1 MDKNRLKSF
10 AIESRR
16 LLMRNVAERLN
27 VLGFGEK
34 KIEKPVDLG
43 NEIEINGIR
52 AERHQYEGLKAKY
65 ELLGYQELVEE
76 MAYTWFNRFT
86 ALRFME
92 LNGYIEEAVTESLS
106 TKIEPGIVDMYSEAS
121 FYEELSQDKKME
133 IHQLRDGEKLEE
145 LYVKL
150 VEYKCDELNKIM
162 PFMFEKMGDY
172 TELLFPMGLLRD
184 GSFLIKLREAIT
196 KEDREENSDGEK
208 ILPVEIIGWL
218 YQFYNSEKKD
228 EVFAALKKNVK
239 INKENIPAA
248 TQLFTPKWIVKYMV
262 ENSLGKLALENL
274 GVDEKIKNNWKYY
287 IEAENG
293 EEITKNS
300 ERLNVE
306 EIKILDP
313 AMGSGHMLVYAFDVL
328 YQIYDELGYSSK
340 DAVISILK
348 NNLYGLEIDDRAGQL
363 AGFAL
368 IMKGREKFRRL
379 FRTLERESISLNALS
394 IEESNGIGERTINL
408 IRDSDLTDL
417 KELVETFKN
426 AKEYGS
432 ILKVELESTEL
443 YMEEIEI
450 LKDFYKKQGQMGLF
464 GGVWNFEED
473 VKTLEKLARQGD
485 IMSEKYD
492 VTITNPPYMGS
503 KGMSSALADFVKKEY
518 PDSKSDLFSVF
529 MEKCGEYTKKD
540 RYTAMIVMQSWMFL
554 SSFEKLRTDLIE
566 TKKLESLIHLGYG
579 ALGIAFGT
587 TAFCFKNSQSNNEEG
602 YYFRLFDK
610 MAQNIDTENIAEIY
624 KASIK
629 KQDFLF
635 DFDSYSNKE
644 ELDLISNHGNK
655 IRYTSKQKDFEKIPG
670 SPIAY
675 WVSKKVINFIDGN
688 KRMKDEIEAKQG
700 LITADNDRFLRLWH
714 EVSINKSKND
724 ALNTQIAL
732 NSGKKWFPFNKGGEK
747 RKWFGNNEYF
757 VNWENDG
764 YEIKNF
770 KDINGKVRSRPQNLD
785 FYFQEAISWSDI
797 TSGDISFRYVPSGV
811 VFGNKGNSVFYGD
824 FKYKTKLIAY
834 TNTKLIKN
842 LSKLINPTL
851 TFSVGDFDKLP
862 YADDFINSEIEKISE
877 KCIKISKQE
886 WDSRETSWDF
896 EKQFIVNSEELKD
909 EGQNPENLR
918 KSATKIED
926 AFNLYK
932 EYWTEKFVQMHKNE
946 EELNRLF
953 IEIYELEDEM
963 DKYVD
968 FNDITLLKK
977 EAKIVNIEIPSS
989 TEEERAEKDKTADGY
1004 LYNRGTKLEFDRE
1017 EIIKQFIS
1025 YGVGCIMGRYSL
1037 DKPGLIMANS
1047 DDQLIIENV
1056 QCTIKGPD
1064 GEVRHE
1070 IKNPRFIPDE
1080 DGIIPIVSDE
1090 YFGDDIVERFV
1101 EFVKA
1106 AYGDESLEENLNFVA
1121 QALGKKSSESARE
1134 CMRRYFVKD
1143 FMKDHVQRYKKRPI
1157 YWLMDSGK
1165 KDGFKALIYLHR
1177 YHPLTVGAVRTDYL
1191 LKYQEILE
1199 GKKVLVEKQLLEEIT
1214 PKEKKDLE
1222 KELKVLNEKLD
1233 EIRKYDSLV
1242 KHYAEKRVVLDL
1254 DDGVKVNYGKL
1265 DEILYKI
1272 TGL

>member
-1 MDKNRLKSF
+1 
-10 AIESRR
+10 
-16 LLMRNVAERLN
+16 
-27 VLGFGEK
+27 
-34 KIEKPVDLG
+34 
-43 NEIEINGIR
+43 
-52 AERHQYEGLKAKY
+52 
-65 ELLGYQELVEE
+65 
-76 MAYTWFNRFT
+76 
-86 ALRFME
+86 
-92 LNGYIEEAVTESLS
+92 
-106 TKIEPGIVDMYSEAS
+106 
-121 FYEELSQDKKME
+121 
-133 IHQLRDGEKLEE
+133 
-145 LYVKL
+145 
-150 VEYKCDELNKIM
+150 
-162 PFMFEKMGDY
+162 MFEKMGDY
-172 TELLFPMGLLRD
+172 TELLFPMGLLRG
-184 GSFLIKLREAIT
+184 GSFLTKLREAIT

-274 GVDEKIKNNWKYY
+274 GVDEKIKENWKYY

-293 EEITKNS
+293 EEITENS
-300 ERLNVE
+300 ERLNIE

-328 YQIYDELGYSSK
+328 YQIYDHLGYSSK

-368 IMKGREKFRRL
+368 MMKGREKFRRL
-379 FRTLERESISLNALS
+379 FRTLERESISLNALA
-394 IEESNGIGERTINL
+394 IEESNGIGEQTINL

-503 KGMSSALADFVKKEY
+503 KGMSSALSDFVKKEY

-675 WVSKKVINFIDGN
+675 WVSDRVKEIFAESEKLESFGTFFQGIITGN
-688 KRMKDEIEAKQG
+688 NEE
-700 LITADNDRFLRLWH
+700 LLRYWY
-714 EVSINKSKND
+714 EVSDIKVTYGAEKHIDVNLKEKY
-724 ALNTQIAL
+724 
-732 NSGKKWFPFNKGGEK
+732 WVPYNKGGEF
-747 RKWFGNNEYF
+747 RKWYGNQEYL
-757 VNWENDG
+757 VNWDKRGEN
-764 YEIKNF
+764 F
-770 KDINGKVRSRPQNLD
+770 TRGKKQFLD
-785 FYFQEAISWSDI
+785 FFFKEYASWTYLTSSTVATRFFPKGFLWDVAGSGITLKDNKHLKYYMTFISSKI
-797 TSGDISFRYVPSGV
+797 GV
-811 VFGNKGNSVFYGD
+811 D
-824 FKYKTKLIAY
+824 FLR
-834 TNTKLIKN
+834 
-842 LSKLINPTL
+842 LINPTMN
-851 TFSVGDFDKLP
+851 FQVENIKILP
-862 YADDFINSEIEKISE
+862 IIFPKSETVKEKIDFLTQQ
-877 KCIKISKQE
+877 CIDIAKQE
-886 WDSRETSWDF
+886 WDSRGISWNF
-896 EKQFIVNSEELKD
+896 EKQFIVNSDERIC
-909 EGQNPENLR
+909 EGQNPENLS

-926 AFNLYK
+926 ALNLYT

-963 DKYVD
+963 DPYVEPE
-968 FNDITLLKK
+968 DITLLKK
-977 EAKIVNIEIPSS
+977 EAKIIR
-989 TEEERAEKDKTADGY
+989 TEPQIDTDLQGLEPDKISADSWQKIKGFE
-1004 LYNRGTKLEFDRE
+1004 LEFQYDE
-1017 EIIKQFIS
+1017 LVKQFIS

-1047 DDQLIIENV
+1047 DDQLTVNSDQI
-1056 QCTIKGPD
+1056 TIKGSD
-1064 GEVRHE
+1064 GETRHE
-1070 IKNPRFIPDE
+1070 IKNPRFLPDE

-1106 AYGDESLEENLNFVA
+1106 AYGDENLEENLNFIA

-1134 CMRRYFVKD
+1134 CIRKYFVKD

-1222 KELKVLNEKLD
+1222 KELKVLDEKLD
-1233 EIRKYDSLV
+1233 EIRKYDALV
-1242 KHYAEKRVVLDL
+1242 KHYAEKRVGLDL
-1254 DDGVKVNYGKL
+1254 DYGVKVNYGKL

>member
-43 NEIEINGIR
+43 NEIEINGIKI
-52 AERHQYEGLKAKY
+52 ERHQYEGLKAKY
-65 ELLGYQELVEE
+65 DILGYQELVEE

-92 LNGYIEEAVTESLS
+92 LNGYIEEAVTESITS
-106 TKIEPGIVDMYSEAS
+106 KIEPGIVDMYSEAS
-121 FYEELSQDKKME
+121 FYEDLTQDKKME
-133 IHQLRDGEKLEE
+133 IHQLRDSEKLEE

-150 VEYKCDELNKIM
+150 IEYKCDELNKIM

-172 TELLFPMGLLRD
+172 TELLFPMGLLRE
-184 GSFLIKLREAIT
+184 GSFLTKLREAIT

-262 ENSLGKLALENL
+262 ENSLGKLALESL
-274 GVDEKIKNNWKYY
+274 GVDEKIKENWKYY
-287 IEAENG
+287 IEADNG
-293 EEITKNS
+293 EERTENS
-300 ERLNVE
+300 ERLSVE

-328 YQIYDELGYSSK
+328 YQIYDQLGYSSK
-340 DAVISILK
+340 DAVVSILK
-348 NNLYGLEIDDRAGQL
+348 NNLFGLEIDDRAGQL

-379 FRTLERESISLNALS
+379 FRTLERESISLNALA
-394 IEESNGIGERTINL
+394 IEESNVIGEQTINL

-417 KELVETFKN
+417 KELVEIFKN

-432 ILKVELESTEL
+432 VLKVELESTEL

-473 VKTLEKLARQGD
+473 VKILEKLARQGD
-485 IMSEKYD
+485 IMSEEYD

-503 KGMSSALADFVKKEY
+503 KGMSPVLSDFVKKEY

-540 RYTAMIVMQSWMFL
+540 KYTAMITMHSWMFL
-554 SSFEKLRTDLIE
+554 SSFEKLRTKIIDESEIDSLVHLGTRAFQEIGGE
-566 TKKLESLIHLGYG
+566 VVQTVSWITKKRDPKVKGTYLRLVDYNSADWKEKEFFNLE
-579 ALGIAFGT
+579 
-587 TAFCFKNSQSNNEEG
+587 N
-602 YYFRLFDK
+602 
-610 MAQNIDTENIAEIY
+610 
-624 KASIK
+624 
-629 KQDFLF
+629 
-635 DFDSYSNKE
+635 
-644 ELDLISNHGNK
+644 
-655 IRYTSKQKDFEKIPG
+655 RYTAKQKDFEKIPG

-675 WVSKKVINFIDGN
+675 WVSDRVK
-688 KRMKDEIEAKQG
+688 EIFAESESLGDIGYPKQG
-700 LITADNDRFLRLWH
+700 LATADNDRFLRLWN
-714 EVSINKSKND
+714 EVSIKKLGFGFSNAFDAMESK
-724 ALNTQIAL
+724 I
-732 NSGKKWFPFNKGGEK
+732 KWFPCNKGGSF
-747 RKWFGNNEYF
+747 RKWYGNNEII
-757 VNWENDG
+757 VNWKNNGLEM
-764 YEIKNF
+764 KNF
-770 KDINGKVRSRPQNLD
+770 KNSVIRNEK
-785 FYFQEAISWSDI
+785 FYFKEGLTWSTISS
-797 TSGDISFRYVPSGV
+797 SGCSFRYSPKGHIFETKGSTYFVKEDRNLNYI
-811 VFGNKGNSVFYGD
+811 FGFLNTKIVDQLLLILSPTLDYHEGPMSKLPVEISVD
-824 FKYKTKLIAY
+824 FKEK
-834 TNTKLIKN
+834 
-842 LSKLINPTL
+842 
-851 TFSVGDFDKLP
+851 
-862 YADDFINSEIEKISE
+862 IEKAVQNNIY
-877 KCIKISKQE
+877 IAKQE

-896 EKQFIVNSEELKD
+896 GS
-909 EGQNPENLR
+909 
-918 KSATKIED
+918 SALSDSLQIIDNRGKIATAYESYCNHWID
-926 AFNLYK
+926 
-932 EYWTEKFVQMHKNE
+932 KFVQMHKNE

-953 IEIYELEDEM
+953 IEIYDLEDEM
-963 DKYVD
+963 DPYVD

-977 EAKIVNIEIPSS
+977 EAKIVDIEIPESS
-989 TEEERAEKDKTADGY
+989 FEEIEERDKTDEGY
-1004 LYNRGTKLEFDRE
+1004 LYNRGAKLEFDRE
-1017 EIIKQFIS
+1017 EIIKQLIS

-1037 DKPGLIMANS
+1037 DKAGLIMANS
-1047 DDQLIIENV
+1047 DDQLTVNSDQI
-1056 QCTIKGPD
+1056 TIKGSD
-1064 GEVRHE
+1064 GEIRHE
-1070 IKNPRFIPDE
+1070 IKNPRFLPDE

-1106 AYGDESLEENLNFVA
+1106 AYGEKSLEENLNFIA
-1121 QALGKKSSESARE
+1121 KALGKKSSESSRE
-1134 CMRRYFVKD
+1134 CIRRYFVKD

-1199 GKKVLVEKQLLEEIT
+1199 GKKALIEKQLLEDIT

-1222 KELKVLNEKLD
+1222 KELKVLDDKLE

-1242 KHYAEKRVVLDL
+1242 KHYAEKRVNLDL

-1265 DEILYKI
+1265 DELLYKI

>member
-10 AIESRR
+10 AIEARR

-121 FYEELSQDKKME
+121 FYDELSQDKKME

-287 IEAENG
+287 IEAENS
-293 EEITKNS
+293 EEITENS

-306 EIKILDP
+306 KIKILDP

-368 IMKGREKFRRL
+368 MMKGREKFRRL
-379 FRTLERESISLNALS
+379 FRTLERESISLNALA
-394 IEESNGIGERTINL
+394 IEESNGIGEQTINL

-485 IMSEKYD
+485 MMSEKYD

-587 TAFCFKNSQSNNEEG
+587 TAFCFKNSHSNNEEG

-635 DFDSYSNKE
+635 DFDNYSNKE

-655 IRYTSKQKDFEKIPG
+655 IRYTAKQKDFEKIPG

-675 WVSKKVINFIDGN
+675 WVSDRVKEIFSESEKLENIGAIKKGMFTGDNGRFI
-688 KRMKDEIEAKQG
+688 KYFWEISNYNIFFECNSHQES
-700 LITADNDRFLRLWH
+700 L
-714 EVSINKSKND
+714 KSD
-724 ALNTQIAL
+724 I
-732 NSGKKWFPFNKGGEK
+732 KWYPLQKGGEF
-747 RKWFGNNEYF
+747 RRWYGNRENCLNF
-757 VNWENDG
+757 KNDG
-764 YEIKNF
+764 FDLKN
-770 KDINGKVRSRPQNLD
+770 
-785 FYFQEAISWSDI
+785 
-797 TSGDISFRYVPSGV
+797 TSGYGERSPDYYFKRGITWSKISSGSFSGRISNIGFIYDDAGGLCHIYDEEFEAV
-811 VFGNKGNSVFYGD
+811 TLAFLN
-824 FKYKTKLIAY
+824 
-834 TNTKLIKN
+834 
-842 LSKLINPTL
+842 SKLSNYFLEIINPTL
-851 TFSVGDFDKLP
+851 NYSSGVLSKLP
-862 YADDFINSEIEKISE
+862 IIKGRENQKFIRIKSQQ
-877 KCIKISKQE
+877 CIDIAKQE

-896 EKQFIVNSEELKD
+896 EKQFIVNSEEIIV

-953 IEIYELEDEM
+953 IEIYGLEDEM
-963 DKYVD
+963 DPYVEPE
-968 FNDITLLKK
+968 DITLLKK
-977 EAKIVNIEIPSS
+977 EAKIIR
-989 TEEERAEKDKTADGY
+989 TEPQIDTDLQGLEPDKISADSWQKIKGFE
-1004 LYNRGTKLEFDRE
+1004 LEFQYDE
-1017 EIIKQFIS
+1017 LVKQFIS

-1047 DDQLIIENV
+1047 DDQLTVNSDQI
-1056 QCTIKGPD
+1056 TIKGSD
-1064 GEVRHE
+1064 GETRHE
-1070 IKNPRFIPDE
+1070 IKNPRFLPDE

-1106 AYGDESLEENLNFVA
+1106 AYGDEKLEENLNFIA

-1134 CMRRYFVKD
+1134 CIRKYFVKD

-1222 KELKVLNEKLD
+1222 KELKVLDEKLD
-1233 EIRKYDSLV
+1233 EIRKYDALV
-1242 KHYAEKRVVLDL
+1242 KHYAEKRVGLDL
-1254 DDGVKVNYGKL
+1254 DYGVKVNYGKL